1 MRVKCLFAALLG
13 LLIALPAG
21 AAVQITSL
29 SPDSASPGTKITVTG
44 GPFSSGVTVL
54 VGEAQVQPATLDDR
68 RLTFFLPELPPGQ
81 YVLRLDE
88 AGEVSLRPLLFR
100 VVAPQPQIQ
109 AITPGE
115 YDQCLTDSPPQITVS
130 GKGFAA
136 SANLLIDGV
145 AVPLES
151 LSTDHLLLTPP
162 PLAPGPHQIVVA
174 NPSGDRS
181 LPSGLLVNGT
191 PEISSITIGDNDV
204 TSYQLIIDGK
214 NFLASSQLL
223 VDGKRIPMNRY
234 SPPEQENATV
244 DDCRTIVYHRHPV
257 SSQSQQIAF
266 QVLNPGGMQSKV
278 MYLQAP

>member
-1 MRVKCLFAALLG
+1 MRTRFLFAALLG
-13 LLIALPAG
+13 LLIALPVG

-44 GPFSSGVTVL
+44 GPFTQGVTVL
-54 VGEAQVQPATLDDR
+54 VGEAQVQPTILDDR
-68 RLTFFLPELPPGQ
+68 RLTFVLPDLPPGQ

-88 AGEVSLRPLLFR
+88 AGQVSLRPMLFR
-100 VVAPQPQIQ
+100 MVAPQPQILGI
-109 AITPGE
+109 APAE

-136 SANLLIDGV
+136 SATLLIDGV
-145 AVPLES
+145 TVPVES
-151 LSTDHLLLTPP
+151 ASSDRLLLSPP
-162 PLAPGPHQIVVA
+162 PLRPGPHQFVVV

-181 LPSGLLVNGT
+181 LPSGMRVNGT

-223 VDGKRIPMNRY
+223 VNGRRIPMNRY

-266 QVLNPGGMQSKV
+266 QILNPEGMQSKV
-278 MYLQAP
+278 MYLQVP